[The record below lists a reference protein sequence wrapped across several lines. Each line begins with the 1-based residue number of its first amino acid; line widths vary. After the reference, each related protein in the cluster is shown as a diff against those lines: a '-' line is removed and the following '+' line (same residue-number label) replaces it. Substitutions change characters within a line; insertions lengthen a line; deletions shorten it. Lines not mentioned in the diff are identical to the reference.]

1 MVNTPLT
8 ASLQAVRFLVSQELD
23 ESILDFKESLETV
36 GI

>member
-8 ASLQAVRFLVSQELD
+8 ASLQAVRCLISQELD
-23 ESILDFKESLETV
+23 ESTFDFKEIFETV